1 MYKPSILIGNGFNIA
16 LSEINKNLIINLDY
30 QTICNEVCSR
40 LEKIDTQNDSDAVIT
55 NKKILV
61 NFLKNSKNLGQ
72 YDLEFLLHI
81 LQEMRESFP
90 FMIDAYGSKVADHE
104 NLLIA
109 QIKLLKET
117 VLDVIVDEKF
127 HPAYSNVFDDEI
139 IKQCDYVTI
148 CANNLKCFERIFT
161 INYDLILY
169 WLFNKENLFD
179 KGSAE
184 SDKKNGF
191 RDGFS
196 RRECY
201 LNQESQKKDYRLYGV
216 SLNSNHW
223 DFFYL
228 HGAFHLLQTAETAF
242 KLVNS
247 QGGIFKSLQELK
259 KELQQEY
266 EDFNNLIIFEATT
279 QAKLSQLNKNSYL
292 SKAYDKVSP
301 IKGDIIIYGCNLMN
315 DGRVELGNDLHLWQ
329 KIINSNTQNIYVAI
343 GEEDLSKYSKEL
355 ASQLSNYLF
364 NANKKINLYCY
375 NFNNVN
381 IWKDPGFYQKIKLE
395 SSTPAIINRPQ

>member
-196 RRECY
+196 RREC
-201 LNQESQKKDYRLYGV
+201 
-216 SLNSNHW
+216 
-223 DFFYL
+223 
-228 HGAFHLLQTAETAF
+228 
-242 KLVNS
+242 
-247 QGGIFKSLQELK
+247 
-259 KELQQEY
+259 
-266 EDFNNLIIFEATT
+266 
-279 QAKLSQLNKNSYL
+279 
-292 SKAYDKVSP
+292 
-301 IKGDIIIYGCNLMN
+301 
-315 DGRVELGNDLHLWQ
+315 
-329 KIINSNTQNIYVAI
+329 
-343 GEEDLSKYSKEL
+343 
-355 ASQLSNYLF
+355 
-364 NANKKINLYCY
+364 
-375 NFNNVN
+375 
-381 IWKDPGFYQKIKLE
+381 
-395 SSTPAIINRPQ
+395 